1 MAITACPACGKKI
14 SSHAAI
20 CSFCG
25 LQLGEATER
34 DREVFR
40 ARKLRD
46 QRYRLNMMS
55 YLVITLFLAGFAWYW
70 WGSKGF
76 LQPPTL
82 GPMLLMGLAAVAYI
96 IVRAFLFQ
104 NRRVQRA
111 LQREQA
117 LRGGPGRKL

>member
-1 MAITACPACGKKI
+1 MAIIACPDCGKKI
-14 SSHAAI
+14 SSHAVI

-25 LQLGEATER
+25 FQLGEATER
-34 DREVFR
+34 DFEVFR

-70 WGSKGF
+70 WDSKGF
-76 LQPPTL
+76 LQPPSI
-82 GPMLLMGLAAVAYI
+82 GPMLLMCAAAVAYI

-111 LQREQA
+111 LQREQV
-117 LRGGPGRKL
+117 LKGGPGRKL